1 MKTFMTKCILGEAKP
16 DQIDDYIEEW
26 HNTPTELSLPDYLGI
41 TFDEYDLWI
50 QNSKYIYDIVDDY
63 KRGI

>member
-1 MKTFMTKCILGEAKP
+1 MNTFIDKCILGEATP

-26 HNTPTELSLPDYLGI
+26 HNTSTELSLPDYLGI
-41 TFDEYDLWI
+41 TIAGYDMWI